1 MGYLFNRIALIQAL
15 LDKSLPP
22 TFSYIRK
29 MKDVVDLHFTANP
42 DYTSKYV
49 GDSGDYWQQDIL
61 GGKYICPI
69 TKEAVG
75 GKTK

>member
-1 MGYLFNRIALIQAL
+1 M
-15 LDKSLPP
+15 
-22 TFSYIRK
+22 FSYIRK

-42 DYTSKYV
+42 DYKSKYV

-69 TKEAVG
+69 TKAAIG